1 MFLAVCLDTISVEHT
16 YQWPLD
22 DPNTIHRIANSS
34 REFQDYRE
42 NRIPYYH
49 TGIDIHALSFRNPD
63 SPKLLAVADGVAQII
78 HDGSGKDDLI
88 RITETDGDIEYVY
101 EYVHINRDL
110 APTGLHRD
118 MFTTTV
124 EQGDSLG
131 HVNEWQFCLPPFD
144 HLHFTFQI
152 CDTGRTNCRTID
164 PLLGIRPISDVF
176 LPSIIDILLVKNETD
191 HIFGSLRRSEP
202 LLTVSGDI
210 DIVVKMFDKMVA
222 DGMSSGTEH
231 KIGIYEAGFAILH
244 RSDAVSASGW
254 DTVAVRKVLFP
265 SGGIVPPESSAMMLF
280 KRAEKMY
287 SSNYYCVPWGDAYY
301 YVLTNNLDES
311 AVSSGVLMVDDE
323 NPSDGFW
330 STEASPQEG
339 EYRIVVYASDI
350 RPDEAGG
357 MELRETRKESELIKV
372 DN

>member
-1 MFLAVCLDTISVEHT
+1 
-16 YQWPLD
+16 
-22 DPNTIHRIANSS
+22 
-34 REFQDYRE
+34 
-42 NRIPYYH
+42 
-49 TGIDIHALSFRNPD
+49 
-63 SPKLLAVADGVAQII
+63 
-78 HDGSGKDDLI
+78 
-88 RITETDGDIEYVY
+88 
-101 EYVHINRDL
+101 
-110 APTGLHRD
+110 
-118 MFTTTV
+118 
-124 EQGDSLG
+124 
-131 HVNEWQFCLPPFD
+131 
-144 HLHFTFQI
+144 
-152 CDTGRTNCRTID
+152 
-164 PLLGIRPISDVF
+164 LLGIRPISDVF

-311 AVSSGVLMVDDE
+311 AVSSSGALMVDD
-323 NPSDGFW
+323 NDPSDGFW
-330 STEASPQEG
+330 RTGASPQEG
-339 EYRIVVYASDI
+339 EYKIVVYASDI
-350 RPDEAGG
+350 ARG
-357 MELRETRKESELIKV
+357 MEHREKTTQLKSIKV